1 MGELEHNEVI
11 HMYIPLLI
19 LLSVTAGSGLSL
31 SYKLGAKRTVDPVS
45 SPPLMCGMASV
56 LVCVVYSALAFF
68 MDGGIAF
75 PQKQSLWYALM
86 AGCAYTTA
94 ALGYLLALSCGPYSV
109 TLIILNISS
118 FMPILYSH
126 LILDEPVSV
135 WQLVGLAVLLGAC
148 VTLTVLRSRGNKGG
162 KFNIRWMLFALM
174 TFVANGF
181 INFAI
186 RLNTR
191 LTPDTSRNSLFA
203 VAYALA
209 AVLCFVF
216 FFLSGGVRKKLRPG
230 PLMAPAAGVAA
241 SLTMQLT
248 PNSILPLYLTAAL
261 QYPLVNG
268 MTILA
273 GVAIGVIFFKEKIGL
288 GGWLCIGAIIGAL
301 CMLGIG

>member
-1 MGELEHNEVI
+1 
-11 HMYIPLLI
+11 MYIPLLI
-19 LLSVTAGSGLSL
+19 LLSVSAASGLSL
-31 SYKLGAKRTVDPVS
+31 SYKLGAKRTADPVS
-45 SPPLMCGMASV
+45 SPPLMCGMAAV
-56 LVCVVYSALAFF
+56 LVCLVYTLLAFAL
-68 MDGGIAF
+68 DGGIAF
-75 PQKQSLWYALM
+75 PQKVSIWYAVL
-86 AGCAYTTA
+86 AGAAYTTA

-126 LILDEPVSV
+126 LILDEPISG
-135 WQLVGLAVLLGAC
+135 WQLAGLGILLGAC
-148 VTLTVLRSRGNKGG
+148 VTLTVLRSRGNKGAR
-162 KFNIRWMLFALM
+162 FNLKWMLYALL

-186 RLNTR
+186 RLNTT

-209 AVLCFVF
+209 AVLCFSF
-216 FFLSGGVRKKLRPG
+216 FFLSGGIRKGIRPK

-241 SLTMQLT
+241 SLTLQLT

-273 GVAIGVIFFKEKIGL
+273 GVVIGIVFFKEKIGL
-288 GGWLCIGAIIGAL
+288 GGYLCVAAIIGAL
-301 CMLGIG
+301 CLLGIG

>member
-1 MGELEHNEVI
+1 
-11 HMYIPLLI
+11 MYIPFLV
-19 LLSVTAGSGLSL
+19 LLSVSAASGLSL

-45 SPPLMCGMASV
+45 SPPLMCCMAAA
-56 LVCVVYSALAFF
+56 LVCLVYSGLAFIL
-68 MDGGIAF
+68 DGGIAF
-75 PQKQSLWYALM
+75 PQKVSIWYSVM
-86 AGCAYTTA
+86 AGVAYTTA

-109 TLIILNISS
+109 TLIVLNISS

-126 LILDEPVSV
+126 LILDEPVSN
-135 WQLVGLAVLLGAC
+135 WQLAGLAILVGAC

-162 KFNIRWMLFALM
+162 KFNLKWMLYALL
-174 TFVANGF
+174 TFVANGM

-186 RLNTR
+186 RLNTT

-209 AVLCFVF
+209 AVLCLVF
-216 FFLSGGVRKKLRPG
+216 FLVSGGIRKHIRPK
-230 PLMAPAAGVAA
+230 PLMAPAIGVAA
-241 SLTMQLT
+241 SLTFQLT

-273 GVAIGVIFFKEKIGL
+273 GVVIGVVFFKEKLGV
-288 GGWLCIGAIIGAL
+288 GGWLCVGTIIGAL
-301 CMLGIG
+301 CLLGIG

>member
-1 MGELEHNEVI
+1 
-11 HMYIPLLI
+11 MYIPLLV

-31 SYKLGAKRTVDPVS
+31 SYKFGAKRTVDPVS
-45 SPPLMCGMASV
+45 SPPLMCGMAAI
-56 LVCVVYSALAFF
+56 LVCCVYSLLALVL
-68 MDGGIAF
+68 DGGIAF
-75 PQKQSLWYALM
+75 PQRQSIWYALM

-126 LILDEPVSV
+126 LILDEPISA
-135 WQLVGLAVLLGAC
+135 WQLIGLGILLAAC
-148 VTLTVLRSRGNKGG
+148 VTLTVLRSRGNKGA
-162 KFNIRWMLFALM
+162 KFNVKWMLYALL
-174 TFVANGF
+174 TFIANGF

-186 RLNTR
+186 RLNTT

-209 AVLCFVF
+209 AVLCLI
-216 FFLSGGVRKKLRPG
+216 FFLASGGIRKRIRPK

-241 SLTMQLT
+241 SLAMQLT

-273 GVAIGVIFFKEKIGL
+273 GVVIGMVFFKEKIGI
-288 GGWLCIGAIIGAL
+288 GGYLCVAAIICGMCL
-301 CMLGIG
+301 VGIR

>member
-1 MGELEHNEVI
+1 
-11 HMYIPLLI
+11 MYIPFLV
-19 LLSVTAGSGLSL
+19 LLSVSAASGLSL

-45 SPPLMCGMASV
+45 SPPLMCCMAAA
-56 LVCVVYSALAFF
+56 LVCLVYSGLAFIL
-68 MDGGIAF
+68 DGGIAF
-75 PQKQSLWYALM
+75 PQKVSIWYSVM
-86 AGCAYTTA
+86 AGVAYTTA

-109 TLIILNISS
+109 TLIVLNISS

-126 LILDEPVSV
+126 LFLDEPVSS
-135 WQLVGLAVLLGAC
+135 WQLAGLAILVGAC

-162 KFNIRWMLFALM
+162 KFNLKWMLYALL
-174 TFVANGF
+174 TFVANGM

-186 RLNTR
+186 RLNTT

-216 FFLSGGVRKKLRPG
+216 FLVSGGIRKQISPK
-230 PLMAPAAGVAA
+230 PLMAPAIGVAA
-241 SLTMQLT
+241 SLTFQLT

-273 GVAIGVIFFKEKIGL
+273 GVVIGVVFFKEKLGI
-288 GGWLCIGAIIGAL
+288 GGWLCVGTIIGAL
-301 CMLGIG
+301 CLLGIG

>member
-1 MGELEHNEVI
+1 
-11 HMYIPLLI
+11 MYIPFLV
-19 LLSVTAGSGLSL
+19 LLSVSAASGLSL

-45 SPPLMCGMASV
+45 SPPLMCCMAAT
-56 LVCVVYSALAFF
+56 LVCLVYSLLAFIL
-68 MDGGIAF
+68 DGGIAF
-75 PQKQSLWYALM
+75 PQKVSIWYSVM
-86 AGCAYTTA
+86 AGAAYTTA

-109 TLIILNISS
+109 TLIVLNISS

-126 LILDEPVSV
+126 LILDEPVSN
-135 WQLVGLAVLLGAC
+135 WQLAGLAILVGAC

-162 KFNIRWMLFALM
+162 KFNLKWMLYALL
-174 TFVANGF
+174 TFVANGM

-186 RLNTR
+186 RLNTT

-209 AVLCFVF
+209 AVLCLI
-216 FFLSGGVRKKLRPG
+216 FFLVSGGIRKRISPK
-230 PLMAPAAGVAA
+230 PLIAPAAGVAA
-241 SLTMQLT
+241 SLTFQLT

-273 GVAIGVIFFKEKIGL
+273 GVVIGVVFFKEKLGI
-288 GGWLCIGAIIGAL
+288 GGWLCVGTIIGAL
-301 CMLGIG
+301 CLLGIG

>member
-1 MGELEHNEVI
+1 
-11 HMYIPLLI
+11 MYIPLLI
-19 LLSVTAGSGLSL
+19 LLSVSAASGLSL
-31 SYKLGAKRTVDPVS
+31 SYKFGAKRTVDPVS
-45 SPPLMCGMASV
+45 SPPLMCGMAAV
-56 LVCVVYSALAFF
+56 LVSLVYSLLAFLA
-68 MDGGIAF
+68 DGGIAF
-75 PQKQSLWYALM
+75 PQKVSIWYAVM
-86 AGCAYTTA
+86 AGVAYTTA

-109 TLIILNISS
+109 TLIVLNISS

-126 LILDEPVSV
+126 LILDEPISR
-135 WQLVGLAVLLGAC
+135 WQLIGLGVMLSAC
-148 VTLTVLRSRGNKGG
+148 VTLTVLRSRGNQGA
-162 KFNIRWMLFALM
+162 KFNLKWMLYALL

-186 RLNTR
+186 RLNTT

-209 AVLCFVF
+209 AVLCFAF
-216 FFLSGGVRKKLRPG
+216 FFLSGGVRKGIRPK
-230 PLMAPAAGVAA
+230 PLMAPAAGVAG
-241 SLTMQLT
+241 SLALQLT

-273 GVAIGVIFFKEKIGL
+273 GVVIGVVFFKEKIGVY
-288 GGWLCIGAIIGAL
+288 GCLCIAAIIAAM